1 MKADGAQRWAAIY
14 ALVVGTL
21 MLVMWAVLLLTGQTT
36 ELVTE
41 PLRLLFHL
49 AAEVL
54 TAGTLIAG
62 GLGLLRGSPWGRG
75 LTLLGLGMLVYTVI
89 ASPGYYAQLGN
100 LPMVG
105 MFAALLAL
113 ALAVVRPL
121 IKAGEED

>member
-1 MKADGAQRWAAIY
+1 MRPNSAQRWTAIY
-14 ALVVGTL
+14 AIVVGVL
-21 MLVMWAVLLLTGQTT
+21 MLVMWAVLLLTGQTA

-49 AAEVL
+49 AAEAI
-54 TAGTLIAG
+54 TAGTLIVG

-121 IKAGEED
+121 IRAGEE